1 MEKQPPL
8 AALSPAT
15 RTLLLGLGLLCGGLP
30 ARGSAMV
37 PPTAR
42 EEALCGDIGFKP
54 GTETFGACVL
64 ELLARRD
71 RGATP
76 AGPGRPSTPMAT
88 APAPAPAPAP
98 PPPAPAVLDSKARA
112 AAPKRT
118 DATPRTG
125 RPAAFTPTLFGGAVH
140 G

>member
-1 MEKQPPL
+1 MKKQQPL
-8 AALSPAT
+8 TALSPAT

-30 ARGSAMV
+30 TCGRAMV

-54 GTETFGACVL
+54 GTETFGECVL
-64 ELLARRD
+64 ELLARRG
-71 RGATP
+71 RGATA

-98 PPPAPAVLDSKARA
+98 PPPVLDSKARA
-112 AAPKRT
+112 AASKRT
-118 DATPRTG
+118 DATPRSG
-125 RPAAFTPTLFGGAVH
+125 RPAAFAPGLFGGAVH